1 MTTGHVVQTRVSHAA
16 VAIADAN
23 PCVNLIRKL
32 RWIGLDEEACRLE
45 KALSR
50 LAPDQR
56 GTVVAE
62 PRITD

>member
-1 MTTGHVVQTRVSHAA
+1 MTAAHVVQARVSHAA
-16 VAIADAN
+16 VASADAS
-23 PCVNLIRKL
+23 PCINLIRKL
-32 RWIGLDEEACRLE
+32 RWIGLDEEASRLE
-45 KALSR
+45 KALSI

>member
-1 MTTGHVVQTRVSHAA
+1 MTAADVVQARVSHAGVA
-16 VAIADAN
+16 VADAD
-23 PCVNLIRKL
+23 PCINLIRKL
-32 RWIGLDEEACRLE
+32 RWIGLDEEASRLE
-45 KALSR
+45 KALSI